1 MLGSNI
7 EDASEQTHGR
17 EMEPTALGRGR
28 KEKSHDASAKMVAR
42 LTEVELGM
50 EDT

>member
-28 KEKSHDASAKMVAR
+28 KDKSHDAIANMVAR
-42 LTEVELGM
+42 LTKVELGM